1 MSRVPGAFLSYRK
14 MVIHLGYSIKIV
26 SLNRKNKI
34 RQCEE
39 EDQPFWAGPFSWQ
52 KELRV
57 NNDRE

>member
-26 SLNRKNKI
+26 SLNKKNKI

-39 EDQPFWAGPFSWQ
+39 EDQTPKAAPFSW
-52 KELRV
+52 
-57 NNDRE
+57 